1 MKIRFPAEN
10 TSGVLFPDKIMISI
24 NFKHRKNIRFLLIC
38 LCLAAFAMANVYAK
52 KPKESPRKERINTFV
67 LTNSFEED
75 VDANEDMEEMAD
87 DLSQRREAA
96 RRVDLIPIPMVKLPR
111 AVESVSWSQD
121 NSVFAYSENKN
132 ITLRSA
138 RDYSITYTIISDVAV
153 NKQDFAGVN
162 AADGQSMQLV
172 TFNEDNSVSIRR
184 LPDPNPVIVRKLDED
199 YVISKYAFTRNGNY
213 VAIGTE
219 NGTIELG
226 QQMYYTQNILT
237 QKLQGH
243 SQKVYELA
251 FSPNGAYLASAS
263 LDGTIKIWRTAD
275 RTQVSQLSQD
285 YPPPQFI
292 PICFTKDN
300 IQVIAPKAK
309 RLIEVR
315 NFQGVVTSSIK
326 TINDINSICLSSD
339 GLYVVV
345 LTNRNQFQ
353 FYSIATGEFS
363 HYIPAWNGSP
373 VTCYSFSNDGEY
385 LLVGHSDGSIYI
397 LKVEE
402 VTYLPDEVP
411 ENYRIVYTDG
421 DQEEEIDT
429 EKLQQELAR
438 RYSDDEEF
446 IPDRIATGHNVEL
459 RGLGVYAT
467 NKYYQAGVKMGLG
480 YINDRFLNFAYIGA
494 MASPS
499 VFFKTGKYPYVY
511 SIEGT
516 EISPPMLW
524 QLDGTLIIGKEF
536 NPWHSEDWRLYA
548 EGFIGGSLKQLV
560 SPALGSGNLNTSLV
574 GGGDFGARY
583 KGLGMYVEVGYDS
596 VTKLCIGTGAS
607 YRFRIMRKARTPD
620 LEKLKEEIEKSRN
633 RDALKNLD
641 ARARGV
647 AKSIK
652 AKDKADAKA
661 AKKSGR

>member
-1 MKIRFPAEN
+1 
-10 TSGVLFPDKIMISI
+10 MISI
-24 NFKHRKNIRFLLIC
+24 YTEYRKIFRFLLIY
-38 LCLAAFAMANVYAK
+38 LLLALIAGSGVYAK
-52 KPKESPRKERINTFV
+52 KARNSPKKNRV
-67 LTNSFEED
+67 DSFIMTSDFEDDIDANDDAED
-75 VDANEDMEEMAD
+75 VG
-87 DLSQRREAA
+87 RRKEAA

-132 ITLRSA
+132 ITIRNA
-138 RDYSITYTIISDVAV
+138 EDYSITNTIISDVAV

-162 AADGQSMQLV
+162 AADGHSMQLV
-172 TFNEDNSVSIRR
+172 AFNEDNSVSIRR
-184 LPDPNPVIVRKLDED
+184 LPNPNPVIVRKLDED

-226 QQMYYTQNILT
+226 QQMYYTESILT

-243 SQKVYELA
+243 TQKVYELA

-263 LDGTIKIWRTAD
+263 LDGTIKIWHTSD
-275 RTQVSQLSQD
+275 RTQVAQLSQD

-300 IQVIAPKAK
+300 SQIIAPKAK

-353 FYSIATGEFS
+353 FYSLATGEFA

-373 VTCYSFSNDGEY
+373 VTCYSFSNGGEY

-397 LKVEE
+397 LRVED

-421 DQEEEIDT
+421 DLEEEIDT
-429 EKLQQELAR
+429 EKLQEELAR

-459 RGLGVYAT
+459 RALGVFAT
-467 NKYYQAGVKMGLG
+467 NKYYQAGVKAGLG
-480 YINDRFLNFAYIGA
+480 YVNDKFLKVMYIGA

-499 VFFKTGKYPYVY
+499 IFFRTGKYPYVY

-524 QLDGTLIIGKEF
+524 QLDGTLLLGKEF
-536 NPWHSEDWRLYA
+536 NPWHSEDWRSYA

-574 GGGDFGARY
+574 VGGDFGVRY
-583 KGLGMYVEVGYDS
+583 KGLGMYVELGYDS

-607 YRFRIMRKARTPD
+607 YRFRILRKARTPD
-620 LEKLKEEIEKSRN
+620 LERLKEEIEKSRN
-633 RDALKNLD
+633 RDALRNLD

-661 AKKSGR
+661 AKKFGR